1 MARISN
7 NSMAMLATVSVVG
20 VAASTLGF
28 FNADLCTV
36 EQLEGWTSCA
46 AIEQQRHIGAL
57 AFLALSI
64 IGFSV
69 SIIRI
74 KKHK

>member
-1 MARISN
+1 MAKVSN

-20 VAASTLGF
+20 VFASTLGF

-46 AIEQQRHIGAL
+46 AIEQQRQLGSI

-64 IGFSV
+64 IGFTV

-74 KKHK
+74 KKPK

>member
-1 MARISN
+1 MAKLSN

-20 VAASTLGF
+20 IFASTLGF

-36 EQLEGWTSCA
+36 EQVEGWTSCA
-46 AIEQQRHIGAL
+46 SIEQQRQLGSW

-69 SIIRI
+69 SIMRI
-74 KKHK
+74 KKQK

>member
-1 MARISN
+1 MARVSN

-20 VAASTLGF
+20 VFASTLGF

-46 AIEQQRHIGAL
+46 AIEQQRHFGSIG
-57 AFLALSI
+57 FLVLSI
-64 IGFSV
+64 IGFTV

-74 KKHK
+74 KKPK

>member
-1 MARISN
+1 MAKVSN
-7 NSMAMLATVSVVG
+7 NSMAMLATVSLVG
-20 VAASTLGF
+20 VFASTLGF

-46 AIEQQRHIGAL
+46 AIEQQRQLGSW
-57 AFLALSI
+57 AFLLLSI
-64 IGFSV
+64 IGFTV

-74 KKHK
+74 RKNK

>member
-1 MARISN
+1 MAKVGN

-20 VAASTLGF
+20 VFASTLGF

-36 EQLEGWTSCA
+36 QQLDGWTSCA
-46 AIEQQRHIGAL
+46 AIEQQRHLGSF

-64 IGFSV
+64 IGFAA
-69 SIIRI
+69 SIVRI

>member
-1 MARISN
+1 MAKVSN

-20 VAASTLGF
+20 VFASTLGF

-46 AIEQQRHIGAL
+46 AIEQQRHLGGI

-64 IGFSV
+64 IGFTV

-74 KKHK
+74 KKPK

>member
-1 MARISN
+1 MAKVSN
-7 NSMAMLATVSVVG
+7 NSMAMVATVSLVG
-20 VAASTLGF
+20 IFASTLGF
-28 FNADLCTV
+28 FNSDLCTV

-46 AIEQQRHIGAL
+46 AIEQQRQLGSWG
-57 AFLALSI
+57 FLLLSI
-64 IGFSV
+64 VGFTV

>member
-1 MARISN
+1 MARVSN
-7 NSMAMLATVSVVG
+7 NSMAMLATVSLVG
-20 VAASTLGF
+20 IFASTLGF

-36 EQLEGWTSCA
+36 EQVEGWTSCA
-46 AIEQQRHIGAL
+46 AIEQQRQLGSW

-64 IGFSV
+64 IGFAV